1 MKEICDEV
9 LWNNN
14 THEGRDMEE
23 EVAIYFMLS
32 SILWNLK
39 NKWMICPTFR
49 FTTIN

>member
-23 EVAIYFMLS
+23 EVAIYFMLCQY
-32 SILWNLK
+32 IVEFENQIDEAGGNL
-39 NKWMICPTFR
+39 IG
-49 FTTIN
+49 